1 MTLMELFSRFLA
13 WTHENESFRI
23 LLFINFVYFSL
34 GWCKQAHLGQVFDGA
49 DNHRVWHGAIQP
61 LSNCSSCP
69 LSFNEVIRWIKMG
82 KIIKSVF
89 LKQKRNS
96 YDTWPYFLLS
106 WFFFSTTFVQ
116 KNVLKIDFLGG
127 KTVYWKILWFLLII
141 LTDWYIRTL
150 QFLFRRGFIT
160 FNEEVM

>member
-1 MTLMELFSRFLA
+1 
-13 WTHENESFRI
+13 
-23 LLFINFVYFSL
+23 
-34 GWCKQAHLGQVFDGA
+34 
-49 DNHRVWHGAIQP
+49 
-61 LSNCSSCP
+61 
-69 LSFNEVIRWIKMG
+69 MG

-96 YDTWPYFLLS
+96 YDTQTYFCS
-106 WFFFSTTFVQ
+106 VDFFFTTFVQ
-116 KNVLKIDFLGG
+116 KNVWKIDFLGG